1 MPTLSRYIGTKVS
14 RVRASSDRVGRPLG
28 WTGLIITPLQRKPGP
43 ALLFRQPT
51 SGSASSARPRD
62 PKNPLPIRPRS
73 LRFYLTLINSTCT
86 LHFGAFSTICGKR
99 LTKFPRMLLPARN
112 PQPLLFRRT
121 TESMSAA
128 CGVSM
133 LARLLLRPQERLPVA
148 ATAPRLPALKI
159 VCHYFRAW
167 QRPCMARGYGPRTI
181 QGVLLNLSSC
191 LPLLC

>member
-1 MPTLSRYIGTKVS
+1 MYRNENVP
-14 RVRASSDRVGRPLG
+14 RASAFGQSRTTPGLGRHRF
-28 WTGLIITPLQRKPGP
+28 TPLQRKPGL
-43 ALLFRQPT
+43 ALLFVNLR
-51 SGSASSARPRD
+51 SEARLLRAPGILRA
-62 PKNPLPIRPRS
+62 PLPIRPRS
-73 LRFYLTLINSTCT
+73 LRFYLTPIKCTCT
-86 LHFGAFSTICGKR
+86 LQFGNFPTICGKR
-99 LTKFPRMLLPARN
+99 LTKLPRMLLLARN

-167 QRPCMARGYGPRTI
+167 QRPFMARGYGPRTI
-181 QGVLLNLSSC
+181 PRTIQRVLLNVSSS